1 MPLPCNNVSVTPIKV
16 SQLVRY
22 SNLDGDDLL
31 LTVQSGSSLWSRRST
46 INDLK
51 SSLGRLTGSYS
62 GSFTGSFKGISSGS
76 FSGSYWGKVISK
88 NTVAS
93 GSFSGSYWGRILSK
107 NTKAS
112 GSFSGSHYGSLI
124 SKNTKAT
131 GSFSGSHYG
140 SLLSKNTVASGSF
153 SGSHYGSLLSKNT
166 KATGSFRGSIVS
178 TNTIASG
185 SFSGSHYGSLLSKNT
200 KASGSFSGSHY
211 GSLISKNTKATGSF
225 SGSHYGKVIGS
236 NGSLITGSFR
246 GIDNITNFRG
256 TGKKVSFNG
265 TASYAISSS
274 YVSGPARLFHV
285 YTRPSQTTGTPP
297 TDITVSVTKPSS
309 TTWYDFEIFLS
320 SNARTNNGMSL
331 EGKINFNTGIIA
343 GTSVSEQYN
352 AGTSSPNILPST
364 GIGNVLQIWEGTVD
378 NDSCL
383 CRWEHTGLVPSV
395 ISSTNTISFICGVN
409 VIGGGYDGI
418 GYQVS
423 GLKASYY
430 F

>member
-22 SNLDGDDLL
+22 SNLDGNDLL
-31 LTVQSGSSLWSRRST
+31 LTVESGSLLWSRRST

-107 NTKAS
+107 NTVASGSFSGSFKGKASGSFSGSHYGSLISKNTVAS

-124 SKNTKAT
+124 SKNTKA
-131 GSFSGSHYG
+131 
-140 SLLSKNTVASGSF
+140 SGSF
-153 SGSHYGSLLSKNT
+153 SGSFKG
-166 KATGSFRGSIVS
+166 
-178 TNTIASG
+178 
-185 SFSGSHYGSLLSKNT
+185 
-200 KASGSFSGSHY
+200 KASGSFSGSY
-211 GSLISKNTKATGSF
+211 WGRILSKNTKASGSF

-265 TASYAISSS
+265 TASYAVSSS
-274 YVSGPARLFHV
+274 FANQAKSAS
-285 YTRPSQTTGTPP
+285 YTDGAGGLIFSNALINSYSPGTPASTGVDYIIGTLTVP
-297 TDITVSVTKPSS
+297 AGKTLKWFKIEGSVGLYEGQQFNLYGLIIGSTLITTDVYSS
-309 TTWYDFEIFLS
+309 WGWGNFSRTGDESDNDFGTRCHFTI
-320 SNARTNNGMSL
+320 
-331 EGKINFNTGIIA
+331 EGKPTSGTNSGTLVFSVNGTAGQGPRNSGIYGYVA
-343 GTSVSEQYN
+343 G
-352 AGTSSPNILPST
+352 
-364 GIGNVLQIWEGTVD
+364 
-378 NDSCL
+378 
-383 CRWEHTGLVPSV
+383 
-395 ISSTNTISFICGVN
+395 
-409 VIGGGYDGI
+409 
-418 GYQVS
+418 
-423 GLKASYY
+423 YY
-430 F
+430 

>member
-16 SQLVRY
+16 SKLVRY

-112 GSFSGSHYGSLI
+112 GSFSGSHYGSL
-124 SKNTKAT
+124 
-131 GSFSGSHYG
+131 
-140 SLLSKNTVASGSF
+140 
-153 SGSHYGSLLSKNT
+153 LSKNT
-166 KATGSFRGSIVS
+166 KATGSFKGSVVS
-178 TNTIASG
+178 TNMIASG
-185 SFSGSHYGSLLSKNT
+185 SFSGSYWGRILSKNT

-246 GIDNITNFRG
+246 GIDNITNFKG

-265 TASYAISSS
+265 TASYAVSSS
-274 YVSGPARLFHV
+274 FANQAKSASYTDGSGGLIFSNAL
-285 YTRPSQTTGTPP
+285 
-297 TDITVSVTKPSS
+297 INSS
-309 TTWYDFEIFLS
+309 TSPGIPTS
-320 SNARTNNGMSL
+320 SGVDYIIGQLTVPAGKTIKWFKIEGSLGVKESEYIYLYGLKINATLITNDVYSSWGWDNYSGQGNEATNTYASRNHFTI
-331 EGKINFNTGIIA
+331 EGKPT
-343 GTSVSEQYN
+343 
-352 AGTSSPNILPST
+352 
-364 GIGNVLQIWEGTVD
+364 
-378 NDSCL
+378 
-383 CRWEHTGLVPSV
+383 
-395 ISSTNTISFICGVN
+395 SSTNSGTLNFYVN
-409 VIGGGYDGI
+409 ATAGLSGIAKMSGYVV
-418 GYQVS
+418 GY
-423 GLKASYY
+423 Y
-430 F
+430 

>member
-22 SNLDGDDLL
+22 SNLDGGDIL
-31 LTVQSGSSLWSRRST
+31 LTVESGSLLWSRRST
-46 INDLK
+46 VNDLK
-51 SSLGRLTGSYS
+51 VSMGKLTGSYS
-62 GSFTGSFKGISSGS
+62 GSFTGSFKGKSSGS

-88 NTVAS
+88 NTKATGSFSGSHWGSLISKNTNATGSFSGSYWGSIVSKNTKATGSFRGSIVSVNTIAS

-107 NTKAS
+107 NT
-112 GSFSGSHYGSLI
+112 
-124 SKNTKAT
+124 
-131 GSFSGSHYG
+131 
-140 SLLSKNTVASGSF
+140 VASGSF
-153 SGSHYGSLLSKNT
+153 SGSNYGKLFSKN
-166 KATGSFRGSIVS
+166 A
-178 TNTIASG
+178 IAS
-185 SFSGSHYGSLLSKNT
+185 
-200 KASGSFSGSHY
+200 
-211 GSLISKNTKATGSF
+211 GSF
-225 SGSHYGKVIGS
+225 SGSHYGKVIGA
-236 NGSLITGSFR
+236 NGSLVTGSFR
-246 GIDNITNFRG
+246 GIDNITNFNG

-274 YVSGPARLFHV
+274 YVSGPARLFNV

-309 TTWYDFEIFLS
+309 ATWYDFEIFLS
-320 SNARTNNGMSL
+320 SNARTDNGLSL

-364 GIGNVLQIWEGTVD
+364 GIGNVLQQWQGTVD

-409 VIGGGYDGI
+409 VLGGGYDGI

>member
-16 SQLVRY
+16 SKLVRY
-22 SNLDGDDLL
+22 SNLDANDFF
-31 LTVQSGSSLWSRRST
+31 LTIESGSSLISRRST
-46 INDLK
+46 LADLK
-51 SSLGRLTGSYS
+51 VSTGKLTGSYS

-93 GSFSGSYWGRILSK
+93 GSFSGSFKGKASGSFSGSYWGRILSK
-107 NTKAS
+107 NTVASGSFSGSFKGKAS

-124 SKNTKAT
+124 SKNTKA
-131 GSFSGSHYG
+131 
-140 SLLSKNTVASGSF
+140 SGSF
-153 SGSHYGSLLSKNT
+153 SGSFKG
-166 KATGSFRGSIVS
+166 
-178 TNTIASG
+178 
-185 SFSGSHYGSLLSKNT
+185 
-200 KASGSFSGSHY
+200 KASGSFSGSFK
-211 GSLISKNTKATGSF
+211 GKASGSF

-236 NGSLITGSFR
+236 KGSLITGSFR

-274 YVSGPARLFHV
+274 YVGGPARLFNV

-309 TTWYDFEIFLS
+309 ATWFDFEIFLS
-320 SNARTNNGMSL
+320 SNARTDDGMIL

-343 GTSVSEQYN
+343 GTSVSEQYD

-364 GIGNVLQIWEGTVD
+364 GTGNVLQQWQGTVD

-409 VIGGGYDGI
+409 VIGGTYDGN

-430 F
+430 L

>member
-112 GSFSGSHYGSLI
+112 GSFSGSHYGSLV
-124 SKNTKAT
+124 SKNTVAS
-131 GSFSGSHYG
+131 GSFSGSYWG
-140 SLLSKNTVASGSF
+140 KVISKNTVASGSF
-153 SGSHYGSLLSKNT
+153 SGSHYGSLLSKNI
-166 KATGSFRGSIVS
+166 KATGSFKGSIVS
-178 TNTIASG
+178 TNTVASG
-185 SFSGSHYGSLLSKNT
+185 SFSGSHWGSLISKNT

-211 GSLISKNTKATGSF
+211 GKLFSKNTIASGSF

-265 TASYAISSS
+265 TASYAVSSS
-274 YVSGPARLFHV
+274 FANQAKSAS
-285 YTRPSQTTGTPP
+285 YTDGAGGL
-297 TDITVSVTKPSS
+297 
-309 TTWYDFEIFLS
+309 IF
-320 SNARTNNGMSL
+320 SNALINSLTSPGSPSNSGSAYIIGTLTVPAGKTIKWFKIEGSLGVKESNYIYLYGVTINATLITNDVYSSWGWVLNSGQGNEATNEYASRNHFTI
-331 EGKINFNTGIIA
+331 EGKPT
-343 GTSVSEQYN
+343 
-352 AGTSSPNILPST
+352 
-364 GIGNVLQIWEGTVD
+364 
-378 NDSCL
+378 
-383 CRWEHTGLVPSV
+383 
-395 ISSTNTISFICGVN
+395 SSTNSGTLNFYVHAT
-409 VIGGGYDGI
+409 GGLSGIAKMSGYVV
-418 GYQVS
+418 GY
-423 GLKASYY
+423 Y
-430 F
+430 

>member
-22 SNLDGDDLL
+22 SNLDGGDIL
-31 LTVQSGSSLWSRRST
+31 LTVESGSLLWSRRST
-46 INDLK
+46 VNDLK
-51 SSLGRLTGSYS
+51 VSMGKLTGSYS
-62 GSFTGSFKGISSGS
+62 GSFTGSFKGKSSGS

-88 NTVAS
+88 NTKATGSFSGSHWGSLISKNTNATGSFSGSYWGSIVSKNTKATGSFRGSIVSVNTIAS

-107 NTKAS
+107 NT
-112 GSFSGSHYGSLI
+112 
-124 SKNTKAT
+124 
-131 GSFSGSHYG
+131 
-140 SLLSKNTVASGSF
+140 VASGSF
-153 SGSHYGSLLSKNT
+153 SGSNYGKLFSKN
-166 KATGSFRGSIVS
+166 A
-178 TNTIASG
+178 IAS
-185 SFSGSHYGSLLSKNT
+185 
-200 KASGSFSGSHY
+200 
-211 GSLISKNTKATGSF
+211 GSF
-225 SGSHYGKVIGS
+225 SGSHYGKVIGA
-236 NGSLITGSFR
+236 NGSLVTGSFR
-246 GIDNITNFRG
+246 GIDNITNFNG

-274 YVSGPARLFHV
+274 YVSGPARLFNV

-309 TTWYDFEIFLS
+309 ATWYDFEIFLS
-320 SNARTNNGMSL
+320 SNARTDNGLSL

-364 GIGNVLQIWEGTVD
+364 GIGNVLQQWQGTVD

-395 ISSTNTISFICGVN
+395 ISSTNTISVICGVN
-409 VIGGGYDGI
+409 VLGGGYDGN

>member
-22 SNLDGDDLL
+22 SNLDGNDLL
-31 LTVQSGSSLWSRRST
+31 LTVESGSLLWSRRST

-62 GSFTGSFKGISSGS
+62 GSFTGSFKGKSSGS
-76 FSGSYWGKVISK
+76 FSGSYWGRILSK

-107 NTKAS
+107 NTVASGSFSGSHYGSLVSKNTKAS

-124 SKNTKAT
+124 SKNT
-131 GSFSGSHYG
+131 
-140 SLLSKNTVASGSF
+140 VASGSF
-153 SGSHYGSLLSKNT
+153 SGSHYGSLVSKNT

-178 TNTIASG
+178 TNTVASG
-185 SFSGSHYGSLLSKNT
+185 SFSGSYWGRILSKNT
-200 KASGSFSGSHY
+200 VASGSFSGSHY

-236 NGSLITGSFR
+236 KGSLITGSFR

-265 TASYAISSS
+265 TASYAVSSS
-274 YVSGPARLFHV
+274 YAKTSSYLAGGSVGGDTFVNASYTARAGFGTPNNTGTSYYFGNINATGKTLKWFKIEGSFKLSEYNSIVLNGVSLNGTLLLTNV
-285 YTRPSQTTGTPP
+285 YSSWGWTHGYYYDPDSQNVITHFTIEGAPPSGTTTGT
-297 TDITVSVTKPSS
+297 I
-309 TTWYDFEIFLS
+309 
-320 SNARTNNGMSL
+320 
-331 EGKINFNTGIIA
+331 
-343 GTSVSEQYN
+343 
-352 AGTSSPNILPST
+352 
-364 GIGNVLQIWEGTVD
+364 
-378 NDSCL
+378 
-383 CRWEHTGLVPSV
+383 SV
-395 ISSTNTISFICGVN
+395 IVHAAGSLDACY
-409 VIGGGYDGI
+409 GYAV
-418 GYQVS
+418 GY
-423 GLKASYY
+423 

>member
-22 SNLDGDDLL
+22 SNLDGGDIL
-31 LTVQSGSSLWSRRST
+31 LTVESGSLLWSRRST
-46 INDLK
+46 VNDLK
-51 SSLGRLTGSYS
+51 VSMGKLTGSYS
-62 GSFTGSFKGISSGS
+62 GSFTGSFKGKSSGS

-88 NTVAS
+88 NTKATGSFSGSHWGSLISKNTNATGSFSGSYWGSIVSKNTKATGSFRGSIVSVNTIAS

-107 NTKAS
+107 NT
-112 GSFSGSHYGSLI
+112 
-124 SKNTKAT
+124 
-131 GSFSGSHYG
+131 
-140 SLLSKNTVASGSF
+140 VASGSF
-153 SGSHYGSLLSKNT
+153 SGSNYGKLFSKN
-166 KATGSFRGSIVS
+166 A
-178 TNTIASG
+178 IAS
-185 SFSGSHYGSLLSKNT
+185 
-200 KASGSFSGSHY
+200 
-211 GSLISKNTKATGSF
+211 GSF
-225 SGSHYGKVIGS
+225 SGSHYGKVIGA
-236 NGSLITGSFR
+236 NGSLVTGSFR
-246 GIDNITNFRG
+246 GIDNITNFKG

-274 YVSGPARLFHV
+274 YVGGPARLFNV

-309 TTWYDFEIFLS
+309 ATWYDFEVFLS
-320 SNARTNNGMSL
+320 SNARTDNGMIL

-364 GIGNVLQIWEGTVD
+364 GIGNVLQQWQGTVD

-409 VIGGGYDGI
+409 VLGGTYDGT

>member
-22 SNLDGDDLL
+22 SNLDGNDLL
-31 LTVQSGSSLWSRRST
+31 LTVESGSLLWSRRST

-51 SSLGRLTGSYS
+51 SSLGRLTGSYT

-112 GSFSGSHYGSLI
+112 GSFSGSHYGSLV
-124 SKNTKAT
+124 SKNTVAS
-131 GSFSGSHYG
+131 GSFSGSHWG
-140 SLLSKNTVASGSF
+140 SLVSKNTVASGSF

-166 KATGSFRGSIVS
+166 KAT
-178 TNTIASG
+178 
-185 SFSGSHYGSLLSKNT
+185 
-200 KASGSFSGSHY
+200 GSFSGSHY

-246 GIDNITNFRG
+246 GIDNITNFKG

-265 TASYAISSS
+265 TASYAVSSS
-274 YVSGPARLFHV
+274 YALTASSLSLLGSGTGSPLAFAHASFGAAGAASPAGLISSFNVNSVTLNAAQPVNQDGDLTRTMTINFTTTAGTTSYGIVLYSFGIPAGFVSGQNFRNVQQVTEVTSRNATNFII
-285 YTRPSQTTGTPP
+285 QTTNLTIWIDTP
-297 TDITVSVTKPSS
+297 D
-309 TTWYDFEIFLS
+309 DGDDEI
-320 SNARTNNGMSL
+320 
-331 EGKINFNTGIIA
+331 
-343 GTSVSEQYN
+343 
-352 AGTSSPNILPST
+352 NIL
-364 GIGNVLQIWEGTVD
+364 
-378 NDSCL
+378 
-383 CRWEHTGLVPSV
+383 
-395 ISSTNTISFICGVN
+395 NTSFFPTYTSFV
-409 VIGGGYDGI
+409 VY
-418 GYQVS
+418 
-423 GLKASYY
+423 K
-430 F
+430 

>member
-16 SQLVRY
+16 SKLARY

-107 NTKAS
+107 NTVAS
-112 GSFSGSHYGSLI
+112 GSFSGSYWGKVI
-124 SKNTKAT
+124 
-131 GSFSGSHYG
+131 
-140 SLLSKNTVASGSF
+140 SKNTVASGSF
-153 SGSHYGSLLSKNT
+153 SGSFKG
-166 KATGSFRGSIVS
+166 
-178 TNTIASG
+178 
-185 SFSGSHYGSLLSKNT
+185 

-265 TASYAISSS
+265 TASYAVSSS
-274 YVSGPARLFHV
+274 YAKTSSYLAGGSVGGDTFVNASYTARAGFGTPTNTGTSYSFGNINATGKTLKWFKIEGSFQVSENNGVTLNGVSLNGTLVLNNV
-285 YTRPSQTTGTPP
+285 YSSWGWTHGYSYDPDSGNVITHFTIEGGAPSGATTGT
-297 TDITVSVTKPSS
+297 ISVTVH
-309 TTWYDFEIFLS
+309 
-320 SNARTNNGMSL
+320 AVG
-331 EGKINFNTGIIA
+331 NTDA
-343 GTSVSEQYN
+343 CY
-352 AGTSSPNILPST
+352 
-364 GIGNVLQIWEGTVD
+364 
-378 NDSCL
+378 
-383 CRWEHTGLVPSV
+383 
-395 ISSTNTISFICGVN
+395 
-409 VIGGGYDGI
+409 GYVV
-418 GYQVS
+418 GY
-423 GLKASYY
+423 

>member
-16 SQLVRY
+16 SKLVRY

-76 FSGSYWGKVISK
+76 FSGSYWGKVISRNTVASGSFSGSYWGRILSKNTKASGSFSGSFKGKSSGSFSGSHYGSLISK

-112 GSFSGSHYGSLI
+112 GSFSGSFKG
-124 SKNTKAT
+124 
-131 GSFSGSHYG
+131 
-140 SLLSKNTVASGSF
+140 
-153 SGSHYGSLLSKNT
+153 
-166 KATGSFRGSIVS
+166 
-178 TNTIASG
+178 
-185 SFSGSHYGSLLSKNT
+185 

-211 GSLISKNTKATGSF
+211 GSLISKNTKASGSFSGSFKGKASGSFSGSYWGRILSKNTKASGSF

-265 TASYAISSS
+265 TASYAVSSS
-274 YVSGPARLFHV
+274 YAKTSSYLAGGSVGGDTFVNASYTIRTGAGTPSNSGTLEPFGDINATGKTLKWFKIEGSFDVSENNNV
-285 YTRPSQTTGTPP
+285 YLYGVNLGGTDLTTNVYSSWGWQHAYGYDPDNGNIITHFTIEGAPPPGVTTGT
-297 TDITVSVTKPSS
+297 ISVGVYVGGSPSAI
-309 TTWYDFEIFLS
+309 Y
-320 SNARTNNGMSL
+320 
-331 EGKINFNTGIIA
+331 
-343 GTSVSEQYN
+343 
-352 AGTSSPNILPST
+352 
-364 GIGNVLQIWEGTVD
+364 
-378 NDSCL
+378 
-383 CRWEHTGLVPSV
+383 
-395 ISSTNTISFICGVN
+395 
-409 VIGGGYDGI
+409 GYAV
-418 GYQVS
+418 GY
-423 GLKASYY
+423 

>member
-62 GSFTGSFKGISSGS
+62 GSFTGSFKGKSSGSFSGSYWGRILSKNTVASGSFSGSHYGSLVSKNTKATGS

-93 GSFSGSYWGRILSK
+93 GSFSGSYWGRIL
-107 NTKAS
+107 
-112 GSFSGSHYGSLI
+112 
-124 SKNTKAT
+124 
-131 GSFSGSHYG
+131 
-140 SLLSKNTVASGSF
+140 
-153 SGSHYGSLLSKNT
+153 
-166 KATGSFRGSIVS
+166 
-178 TNTIASG
+178 
-185 SFSGSHYGSLLSKNT
+185 
-200 KASGSFSGSHY
+200 
-211 GSLISKNTKATGSF
+211 SKNTKATGSF

-265 TASYAISSS
+265 TASYAVSSS
-274 YVSGPARLFHV
+274 FANQAKKLTVLHCHALINKKKRKNH
-285 YTRPSQTTGTPP
+285 
-297 TDITVSVTKPSS
+297 TVSLKHAV
-309 TTWYDFEIFLS
+309 
-320 SNARTNNGMSL
+320 
-331 EGKINFNTGIIA
+331 
-343 GTSVSEQYN
+343 Q
-352 AGTSSPNILPST
+352 
-364 GIGNVLQIWEGTVD
+364 VLIK
-378 NDSCL
+378 
-383 CRWEHTGLVPSV
+383 R
-395 ISSTNTISFICGVN
+395 F
-409 VIGGGYDGI
+409 
-418 GYQVS
+418 
-423 GLKASYY
+423 

>member
-140 SLLSKNTVASGSF
+140 SLLSKNTKASGSF

-166 KATGSFRGSIVS
+166 KATGSFRGSVVS

-265 TASYAISSS
+265 TASYAVSSS
-274 YVSGPARLFHV
+274 FANQAKSASYMDGAGGLIFSNALINSYAP
-285 YTRPSQTTGTPP
+285 GTPASTGVDYIIGTLTVPAGKTLKWFKIEGSVGLYEGQQFNLYGLIIGSTLITTDVYSSWGWGNFSRTGDESDNDFGTRCHFTIEGKP
-297 TDITVSVTKPSS
+297 TSVTNSGTLVFS
-309 TTWYDFEIFLS
+309 V
-320 SNARTNNGMSL
+320 NGS
-331 EGKINFNTGIIA
+331 A
-343 GTSVSEQYN
+343 GQGPRNS
-352 AGTSSPNILPST
+352 
-364 GIGNVLQIWEGTVD
+364 
-378 NDSCL
+378 
-383 CRWEHTGLVPSV
+383 
-395 ISSTNTISFICGVN
+395 GVF
-409 VIGGGYDGI
+409 GYAV
-418 GYQVS
+418 GY
-423 GLKASYY
+423 Y
-430 F
+430 

>member
-22 SNLDGDDLL
+22 SNLDGNDLL
-31 LTVQSGSSLWSRRST
+31 LTVESGSLLWSRRST

-112 GSFSGSHYGSLI
+112 GSFSGSHYG
-124 SKNTKAT
+124 
-131 GSFSGSHYG
+131 
-140 SLLSKNTVASGSF
+140 
-153 SGSHYGSLLSKNT
+153 
-166 KATGSFRGSIVS
+166 
-178 TNTIASG
+178 
-185 SFSGSHYGSLLSKNT
+185 
-200 KASGSFSGSHY
+200 
-211 GSLISKNTKATGSF
+211 
-225 SGSHYGKVIGS
+225 KVIGS

-265 TASYAISSS
+265 TASYAVSSS
-274 YVSGPARLFHV
+274 YAKTSSYLAGGSVGGDTFVNASYTAKAGVGTPNNTGTAYYFGNINATGKTLKWFKIEGSFQVSENNSIQLNGVSLNSTLVSTNV
-285 YTRPSQTTGTPP
+285 YSSWGWTHGYSYDPDGGNIITHFTIEGGAPIGATTGTISVDVHAVGG
-297 TDITVSVTKPSS
+297 TDAC
-309 TTWYDFEIFLS
+309 Y
-320 SNARTNNGMSL
+320 
-331 EGKINFNTGIIA
+331 
-343 GTSVSEQYN
+343 
-352 AGTSSPNILPST
+352 
-364 GIGNVLQIWEGTVD
+364 
-378 NDSCL
+378 
-383 CRWEHTGLVPSV
+383 
-395 ISSTNTISFICGVN
+395 
-409 VIGGGYDGI
+409 GYVV
-418 GYQVS
+418 GY
-423 GLKASYY
+423 

>member
-22 SNLDGDDLL
+22 SNLDGNDLL
-31 LTVQSGSSLWSRRST
+31 LTVESGSLLWSRRST

-107 NTKAS
+107 NTVASGSFSGSYWGKVISKNTVASGSFSGSFKGKASGSFSGSHYGSLISKNTVASGSFSGSFKGKAS

-124 SKNTKAT
+124 SKNTKA
-131 GSFSGSHYG
+131 
-140 SLLSKNTVASGSF
+140 SGSF
-153 SGSHYGSLLSKNT
+153 SGSFKG
-166 KATGSFRGSIVS
+166 
-178 TNTIASG
+178 
-185 SFSGSHYGSLLSKNT
+185 
-200 KASGSFSGSHY
+200 KASGSFSGSY
-211 GSLISKNTKATGSF
+211 WGRILSKNTKATGSF

-274 YVSGPARLFHV
+274 YAKTSSYLAGGSVGGDTFVNASYTAKAGVGTPNNTGTAYYFGNINATGKTLKWFKIEGSFKLSEYNAIVLNGVSLNSTLVSTNV
-285 YTRPSQTTGTPP
+285 YSSWGWTHGYEYDPDADNVITHFTIEGAPPSGATTGT
-297 TDITVSVTKPSS
+297 
-309 TTWYDFEIFLS
+309 
-320 SNARTNNGMSL
+320 
-331 EGKINFNTGIIA
+331 
-343 GTSVSEQYN
+343 
-352 AGTSSPNILPST
+352 
-364 GIGNVLQIWEGTVD
+364 
-378 NDSCL
+378 
-383 CRWEHTGLVPSV
+383 
-395 ISSTNTISFICGVN
+395 ISVN
-409 VIGGGYDGI
+409 VHALGSVEDCYGYVV
-418 GYQVS
+418 GY
-423 GLKASYY
+423 

>member
-22 SNLDGDDLL
+22 SNLDGNDLL
-31 LTVQSGSSLWSRRST
+31 LTVESGSLLWSRRST

-112 GSFSGSHYGSLI
+112 GSFSGSFKG
-124 SKNTKAT
+124 KAS

-140 SLLSKNTVASGSF
+140 SLISKNTVASGSF
-153 SGSHYGSLLSKNT
+153 SGSFKG
-166 KATGSFRGSIVS
+166 
-178 TNTIASG
+178 
-185 SFSGSHYGSLLSKNT
+185 

-211 GSLISKNTKATGSF
+211 GSLISKNTKASGSFSGSFKGKASGSFSGSYWGRILSKNTKASGSF

-309 TTWYDFEIFLS
+309 ATWYDFEIFLS
-320 SNARTNNGMSL
+320 SNARTDNAMRL
-331 EGKINFNTGIIA
+331 EGRINFNTGIIA

-364 GIGNVLQIWEGTVD
+364 GIGNVLQEWQGTVD

-395 ISSTNTISFICGVN
+395 IGSTNTISFICGVN
-409 VIGGGYDGI
+409 VLGGGYDGP
-418 GYQVS
+418 GYSVS

>member
-1 MPLPCNNVSVTPIKV
+1 MPLPCNNVRVTPIKV
-16 SQLVRY
+16 SQLLRY

-62 GSFTGSFKGISSGS
+62 GSFTGSFKGKSSGS
-76 FSGSYWGKVISK
+76 FSGSYWGRILSKNTVASGSFSGSHYGSLVSKNTKASGSFSGSHYGSLISK
-88 NTVAS
+88 NTVASGSFSGSHYGSLVSKNTKATGSFRGSIVSTNTVAS

-112 GSFSGSHYGSLI
+112 
-124 SKNTKAT
+124 
-131 GSFSGSHYG
+131 
-140 SLLSKNTVASGSF
+140 
-153 SGSHYGSLLSKNT
+153 
-166 KATGSFRGSIVS
+166 
-178 TNTIASG
+178 
-185 SFSGSHYGSLLSKNT
+185 
-200 KASGSFSGSHY
+200 
-211 GSLISKNTKATGSF
+211 GSF

-309 TTWYDFEIFLS
+309 ATWYDFEIFLS
-320 SNARTNNGMSL
+320 SNARTDNAMRL
-331 EGKINFNTGIIA
+331 EGRINFNTGIIA

-364 GIGNVLQIWEGTVD
+364 GIGNVLQEWQGTVD

-395 ISSTNTISFICGVN
+395 IGSTNTISFICGVN
-409 VIGGGYDGI
+409 VLGGGYDGP
-418 GYQVS
+418 GYSVS

>member
-22 SNLDGDDLL
+22 SNLDGGDIL
-31 LTVQSGSSLWSRRST
+31 LTVESGSSLLSRHST
-46 INDLK
+46 VNDLK
-51 SSLGRLTGSYS
+51 VSMGKLTGSYS
-62 GSFTGSFKGISSGS
+62 GSFTGSFKGKSSGS
-76 FSGSYWGKVISK
+76 FSGSYWGSIVSKNTKATGSFSGSHWGSLISK
-88 NTVAS
+88 NTNATGSFSGSYWGSIVSKNTKATGSFRGSIVSVNTIAS

-107 NTKAS
+107 NT
-112 GSFSGSHYGSLI
+112 
-124 SKNTKAT
+124 
-131 GSFSGSHYG
+131 
-140 SLLSKNTVASGSF
+140 VASGSF
-153 SGSHYGSLLSKNT
+153 SGSNYGKLFSKN
-166 KATGSFRGSIVS
+166 A
-178 TNTIASG
+178 IAS
-185 SFSGSHYGSLLSKNT
+185 
-200 KASGSFSGSHY
+200 
-211 GSLISKNTKATGSF
+211 GSF
-225 SGSHYGKVIGS
+225 SGSHYGKVIGA

-246 GIDNITNFRG
+246 GIDNITNFNG

-285 YTRPSQTTGTPP
+285 FTRPAQTTGTPP
-297 TDITVSVTKPSS
+297 SNITVSVTKPSGA
-309 TTWYDFEIFLS
+309 TWYDFEVFLS
-320 SNARTNNGMSL
+320 SNARTDNGLRL
-331 EGKINFNTGIIA
+331 EGIINFNTGIIA

-352 AGTSSPNILPST
+352 AGTSSPNILPNT
-364 GIGNVLQIWEGTVD
+364 GMGNVTQVWEGTVD

-395 ISSTNTISFICGVN
+395 ISSTNTLSFICGVN
-409 VIGGGYDGI
+409 ALTGAYDGN

>member
-22 SNLDGDDLL
+22 SNLDGGDIL
-31 LTVQSGSSLWSRRST
+31 LTVESGSLLWSRRST
-46 INDLK
+46 VNDLK
-51 SSLGRLTGSYS
+51 VSMGKLTGSYS
-62 GSFTGSFKGISSGS
+62 GSFTGSFKGKSSGS

-88 NTVAS
+88 NTKATGSFSGSHWGSLISKNTNATGSFSGSYWGSIVSKNTKATGSFRGSIVSVNTIAS

-107 NTKAS
+107 NT
-112 GSFSGSHYGSLI
+112 
-124 SKNTKAT
+124 
-131 GSFSGSHYG
+131 
-140 SLLSKNTVASGSF
+140 VASGSF
-153 SGSHYGSLLSKNT
+153 SGSNYGKLFSKN
-166 KATGSFRGSIVS
+166 A
-178 TNTIASG
+178 IAS
-185 SFSGSHYGSLLSKNT
+185 
-200 KASGSFSGSHY
+200 
-211 GSLISKNTKATGSF
+211 GSF
-225 SGSHYGKVIGS
+225 SGSHYGKVIGA
-236 NGSLITGSFR
+236 NGSLVTGSFR
-246 GIDNITNFRG
+246 GIDNITNFNG

-265 TASYAISSS
+265 TAGYAISSS
-274 YVSGPARLFHV
+274 YVSGPARLFNV

-309 TTWYDFEIFLS
+309 ATWYDFEIFLS
-320 SNARTNNGMSL
+320 SNARTDNGLSL

-364 GIGNVLQIWEGTVD
+364 GIGNVLQQWQGTVD

-409 VIGGGYDGI
+409 VLGGGYDGI